1 MTWYFAFN
9 ILTIDGFIFWRRPEG
24 YRRPES
30 LHSLISDLRRCC
42 TLFVITN
49 EFCHQRCILGKIMYW
64 LFCVWLKCITL
75 FPFKCFIFT
84 EAFALLIFKILP
96 YTLVMGLCHYLF
108 FSLFFFFSITFSNW
122 NWQWRKPFSQ
132 PYDHFILSHVTF
144 FSSFLYTLPSNLSY
158 FLSKF
163 WFILYII

>member
-108 FSLFFFFSITFSNW
+108 FFSFFFFFHNIFKLELAMEETLLTALWPFYSVTRYFFQQFSV
-122 NWQWRKPFSQ
+122 
-132 PYDHFILSHVTF
+132 HTAI
-144 FSSFLYTLPSNLSY
+144 
-158 FLSKF
+158 
-163 WFILYII
+163 